1 VQQSGTA
8 TALIDQRATTVAATQ
23 TAVAN
28 AGFAQRTAIA
38 VTQTAEVLVIQQ
50 TQQAQQ
56 LGSTATVQAQQIQ
69 ATGTAQTQQ
78 TSLAQIATST
88 AVAQQT
94 ALVQQTATAVAGQT
108 ATAIVGQTAV
118 AGQTATAVV
127 EQTAVAGQTATA
139 VVEQTAT
146 AAALQTATAAIEQT
160 AVSLTA
166 TASVPNEI
174 AAFNFS
180 PPSPVVVPIGF
191 HINVNFTY
199 TTREPGGVQIW
210 FQPYFAGSF
219 APGGFFGGSVNYPS
233 GSGSGTTFF
242 GTNLP
247 AGRIDGVRILM
258 RSVTSTT
265 ILFDQIVPVTYII
278 P

>member
-1 VQQSGTA
+1 VQQAGTA
-8 TALIDQRATTVAATQ
+8 TAQIDQRATTVAATQ

-56 LGSTATVQAQQIQ
+56 LGATATVQAQQVQ
-69 ATGTAQTQQ
+69 ATGTAQVQQ
-78 TSLAQIATST
+78 TSLAQIATGT
-88 AVAQQT
+88 AVAEQT
-94 ALVQQTATAVAGQT
+94 ALVQQTATA
-108 ATAIVGQTAV
+108 I

-127 EQTAVAGQTATA
+127 D
-139 VVEQTAT
+139 QTAT
-146 AAALQTATAAIEQT
+146 AAVLQTATAAVLQTATAAIEQT

-174 AAFNFS
+174 TSFNFS
-180 PPSPVVVPIGF
+180 PPPPLAIPIGF
-191 HINVNFTY
+191 RITINFTY

-210 FQPYFAGSF
+210 VLPYLAGGF
-219 APGGFFGGSVNYPS
+219 APGGFYGGLGSYPS
-233 GSGSGTTFF
+233 GSGSGSTFF
-242 GTNLP
+242 GTSLP
-247 AGRIDGVRILM
+247 ASRIDGVRILM
-258 RSVTSTT
+258 RSATSST
-265 ILFDQIVPVTYII
+265 ILFDRIVPVTYII